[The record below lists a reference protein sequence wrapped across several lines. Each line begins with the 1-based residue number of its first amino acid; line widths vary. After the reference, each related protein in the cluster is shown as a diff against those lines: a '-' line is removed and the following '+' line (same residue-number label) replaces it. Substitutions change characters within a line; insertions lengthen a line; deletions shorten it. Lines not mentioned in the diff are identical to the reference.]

1 MSNEKRNER
10 FIRIAQWAMPVVF
23 AAGGLYA
30 TFHSLTSDVA
40 AVERKV
46 DAHEVL
52 DSHPVSAFKLQELQT
67 TQVAM
72 QTEQREMRTEQQQAA
87 ENIAAICQATG
98 ARCR

>member
-1 MSNEKRNER
+1 MADEKQEKM
-10 FIRIAQWAMPVVF
+10 IKLAQWALPVVF

-40 AVERKV
+40 AVERRV
-46 DAHEVL
+46 EAHEDL
-52 DSHPVSAFKLQELQT
+52 DAHPVSEVKLQELQT
-67 TQVAM
+67 VQAAM
-72 QTEQREMRTEQQQAA
+72 QVEQREMRLEQKHAA